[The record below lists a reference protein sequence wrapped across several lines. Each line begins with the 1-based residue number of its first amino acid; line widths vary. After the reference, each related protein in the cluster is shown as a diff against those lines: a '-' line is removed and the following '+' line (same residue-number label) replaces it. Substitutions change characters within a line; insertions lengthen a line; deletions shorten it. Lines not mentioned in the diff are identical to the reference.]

1 MELFKDKTLVR
12 ILFLRCIHHEI
23 VQYLVS
29 LTLLRMWEREV
40 KRLPTSFSPAT
51 CTKVGISSL
60 NFLFLVLTLF
70 KVIPSVSPKLLNLNQ
85 DQLSKKVVF
94 LVNSS

>member
-60 NFLFLVLTLF
+60 NFLFLVLTLLPHWCG
-70 KVIPSVSPKLLNLNQ
+70 KISRSYLVSVPNY
-85 DQLSKKVVF
+85 
-94 LVNSS
+94 